1 MKISEVMTRR
11 VMTVNMD
18 DSLRRVRDI
27 FEEHSFHHLLVLDRR
42 RVVGVISDRDLLKH
56 ISPFIGKLAERSQDL
71 STLSRRVHQIMTRKL
86 VSVKDDEAVDSAAAS
101 MLEHGVSCLPVV
113 TRDGRPVGI
122 VTAKDLLRFVMNTTC
137 YCGGQD
143 C

>member
-1 MKISEVMTRR
+1 MKISQVMTRR
-11 VMTVNMD
+11 VMTVDMD

-71 STLSRRVHQIMTRKL
+71 STLTRRVHQIMTRKL
-86 VSVKDDEAVDSAAAS
+86 VSVKDDEDVDSAAAL

-122 VTAKDLLRFVMNTTC
+122 VTAKDLLRFVMN
-137 YCGGQD
+137 GD
-143 C
+143 